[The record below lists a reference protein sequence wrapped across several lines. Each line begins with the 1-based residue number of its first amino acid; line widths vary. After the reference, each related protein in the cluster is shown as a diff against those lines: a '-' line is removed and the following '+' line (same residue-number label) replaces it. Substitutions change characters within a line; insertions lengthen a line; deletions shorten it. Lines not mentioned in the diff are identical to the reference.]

1 MSPRRS
7 VDITAPRPRAQRHS
21 GKIQLMGFHRDNR
34 RPVHV
39 STQYD
44 LFKSQPFLI
53 LLENRQE
60 LFFIPPKIAR
70 QEPQGVFWVI
80 GVFGNEKQIERRTT
94 IHHELSLA
102 VNNHS
107 PRSRHSLD
115 TDAIVLRQ
123 KGVTFTLDDLEKHEP
138 RDQGQKD
145 DRQDIIEP
153 TGARAEFRRTILSV
167 DVGKDSH
174 AIILWGRLPFREN
187 FARAAR
193 D

>member
-1 MSPRRS
+1 M
-7 VDITAPRPRAQRHS
+7 ITTNTVC
-21 GKIQLMGFHRDNR
+21 K
-34 RPVHV
+34 
-39 STQYD
+39 
-44 LFKSQPFLI
+44 KS
-53 LLENRQE
+53 
-60 LFFIPPKIAR
+60 
-70 QEPQGVFWVI
+70 QGVFTLI
-80 GVFGNEKQIERRTT
+80 CVFWNDNQIERRTT
-94 IHHELSLA
+94 IHHDLSLA

-153 TGARAEFRRTILSV
+153 TDTRAEFRRTILSI

-174 AIILWGRLPFREN
+174 AIIRWGG
-187 FARAAR
+187 
-193 D
+193 